1 MLKAPGDR
9 GSGLGEFVVA
19 TGPTPAYD
27 WRTMKALSFSNLMLA
42 ALLPLVLSACLFKD
56 PVFTSGFVKTDD
68 SITGVWVA
76 EDEADDME
84 KADLAACF
92 KIDDS
97 HYMLHYPARAKDGIY
112 YAMQP
117 LKVRDRDVLQV
128 QALGTLKD
136 RPVIPGDEVY
146 TLIWIEKKE
155 GKKLTVRPLNG
166 KMEKKGPAEVKRLL
180 EDPATPWNDLFAEAK
195 VFKRITKE

>member
-1 MLKAPGDR
+1 
-9 GSGLGEFVVA
+9 
-19 TGPTPAYD
+19 
-27 WRTMKALSFSNLMLA
+27 MKATPLAFAIALPILLSS
-42 ALLPLVLSACLFKD
+42 CLFKD
-56 PVFTSGFVKTDD
+56 PVFTTGFIKTDD
-68 SITGVWVA
+68 SVTGVWVA

-117 LKVRDRDVLQV
+117 LKVRDHDVLQV
-128 QALGTLKD
+128 RALGTLKD
-136 RPVIPGDEVY
+136 RPVKPGDTEVY

-155 GKKLTVRPLNG
+155 GGKLTVRPLDG
-166 KMEKKGPAEVKRLL
+166 KMEKKGAAEVKRLL
-180 EDPATPWNDLFAEAK
+180 EDPATQWNDLFVEAK

>member
-1 MLKAPGDR
+1 
-9 GSGLGEFVVA
+9 
-19 TGPTPAYD
+19 
-27 WRTMKALSFSNLMLA
+27 MKTLQCPSRLLT
-42 ALLPLVLSACLFKD
+42 LVLPLLLASCLFKE
-56 PVFTSGFVKTDD
+56 PVFTTGFAKTDD
-68 SITGVWVA
+68 SITGVWVM
-76 EDEADDME
+76 EEEMDDME

-92 KIDDS
+92 KINDS

-128 QALGTLKD
+128 RALGTLKD
-136 RPVIPGDEVY
+136 RPVKPGDKEVY

-155 GKKLTVRPLNG
+155 TGKLAVRPLNG

-180 EDPATPWNDLFAEAK
+180 EDPSTQWNELFVEAK
-195 VFKRITKE
+195 VFKQITKE